1 MGAPGLD
8 SETWE
13 CTNGNVA
20 MTGGKTFSYDSQNE
34 LISMTATGTS
44 ASLIYDAF
52 GNRVTKTVN
61 GTTTQYLVEDNVKP
75 LP

>member
-1 MGAPGLD
+1 
-8 SETWE
+8 
-13 CTNGNVA
+13 
-20 MTGGKTFSYDSQNE
+20 
-34 LISMTATGTS
+34 MTATGTS

-61 GTTTQYLVEDNVKP
+61 GSTTQYLVEDDVKP